1 MGIKAKYMFLI
12 INHYITV
19 MICKFH
25 PDPLGF
31 LLPLI
36 LAGFCPL
43 LSLCLGRL
51 VSNSKKPFTQLS
63 HHYLMD

>member
-1 MGIKAKYMFLI
+1 MEIKAKYMFLI

-31 LLPLI
+31 LLPLF
-36 LAGFCPL
+36 LAGFSPL
-43 LSLCLGRL
+43 PSFCLCLL

-63 HHYLMD
+63 HHYLME